1 MPDRSRSAQ
10 VTDWTSIHLLWG
22 LFTPRWPHSWK
33 MSLSHLTQFL
43 PWFVFFW
50 FILCNTR
57 KKMED
62 MFYFH
67 SFWMG
72 SFHYYFFFLANLCQT
87 MNWLHLCW
95 RTPSNICFAEMVS
108 ISKNYLKKKIMI
120 WREAQR
126 AFQTCFRSRKLA
138 IMLVQM
144 QFSKRKTYIFYGK
157 REHHLLSRDQIGQLL
172 VYNIF
177 NHVNRSTLMK
187 LCYFLLVP
195 FAVFADSIYPV
206 SLSSSSTSEFWC
218 TIFFFLP
225 LSYVFKS

>member
-1 MPDRSRSAQ
+1 MLDRSRSAQ

-43 PWFVFFW
+43 PWFVFSW

-57 KKMED
+57 NKNGRHVL
-62 MFYFH
+62 F
-67 SFWMG
+67 SFILDG
-72 SFHYYFFFLANLCQT
+72 QFSLFFIFFLANLCQT

-126 AFQTCFRSRKLA
+126 AFQTYFRSRKLA

-157 REHHLLSRDQIGQLL
+157 REHHLPSRDQIGQLL

-195 FAVFADSIYPV
+195 FAVFANSIYPV

-218 TIFFFLP
+218 TIFFLP
-225 LSYVFKS
+225 LCFFKS